1 MSRWVSFAMRG
12 CASIAVLALAVA
24 SEASGA
30 VAAPG
35 AMMLGGGSA
44 QYVKTQDVLTVS
56 DAGGTVAAGEPG
68 RLYVA
73 DHFAVGKA
81 GTVVDHEASGRAVTV
96 RDDNAGD
103 SGDIPADSTVDRR
116 QRIGSGQTAL
126 PWSVHV
132 VYSLDGPETTGQAIA
147 GASGLVGVRITVS
160 PNGIADTAYP
170 RHSIPVIAFTVP
182 TSVAGDIAGE
192 SGAVITASGSDT
204 LVAAVGQPGRSSTF
218 SFYMNA
224 TKFTMGPIAV
234 ASVQAGDAAGFSSDM
249 TALAGEARSLVNTIV
264 TTDSAA
270 DRDLIDKLTTMRNQ
284 EQAAAERE
292 IADKSAAR
300 QRAFDAYMAAYVGSY
315 TTHLSGS
322 IGSKTQMQALIGTA
336 GELSGDTPLAQ
347 AVVDLANAVNAV
359 SAAHQHTGAVD
370 AIDDLIRRIRQR
382 GTEGLINEIG
392 TRIGEES
399 VAGSKG
405 YAAGQTQLS
414 NAMIPYSMAYTDA
427 YTAKLSALTGGT
439 SAGASGYQQQA
450 IAETNRDFDTNPA
463 HADDTR
469 KVDAAM
475 SALAAAS
482 EHTGRANALRQISVQ
497 FADELGSGDGGG
509 GNGGGN
515 GGGAESGGSGSSGGT
530 AAKTTDPLNGLRGGL
545 SGTIAGQA
553 ETKRLAAVAKARKAE
568 AEKKAEALASGK
580 STDDSSSMDM
590 SDIMGKS
597 GGLGALGGAG
607 NGSGGSTGSSGG
619 GESSDGGAAGGDRGA
634 SGGGGA
640 SKDGSAGA
648 NDAGANGSSDDVP
661 AVSPSFG
668 MIGMDPQ
675 PLLAAD
681 MSALIDETVEIGGT
695 ADLLTEALSSLTP
708 DGVPVESLAK
718 ALDAVAKAADNADEP
733 SYDVVSALNRN
744 TRHVRL
750 LMVVPE
756 I

>member
-1 MSRWVSFAMRG
+1 MSRWASLAMRG

-96 RDDNAGD
+96 RDDGAGD

-147 GASGLVGVRITVS
+147 
-160 PNGIADTAYP
+160 
-170 RHSIPVIAFTVP
+170 
-182 TSVAGDIAGE
+182 
-192 SGAVITASGSDT
+192 
-204 LVAAVGQPGRSSTF
+204 
-218 SFYMNA
+218 
-224 TKFTMGPIAV
+224 
-234 ASVQAGDAAGFSSDM
+234 AAGFSSDM

-264 TTDSAA
+264 TTNSAA
-270 DRDLIDKLTTMRNQ
+270 DRDLIDKLTAMRNQ

-292 IADKSAAR
+292 IADKSAAH

-359 SAAHQHTGAVD
+359 SAAHQHTGTVD

-399 VAGSKG
+399 VVGSKG
-405 YAAGQTQLS
+405 CAAGQTQLS

-439 SAGASGYQQQA
+439 SVGASGYQQQA
-450 IAETNRDFDTNPA
+450 IAETNRDFGANPA

-497 FADELGSGDGGG
+497 FADELGSGDGDA
-509 GNGGGN
+509 GN
-515 GGGAESGGSGSSGGT
+515 GGGAESGGSGGT
-530 AAKTTDPLNGLRGGL
+530 AVKTTDLLNGLRDGL

-553 ETKRLAAVAKARKAE
+553 ETKALAAVAKAEREDAD
-568 AEKKAEALASGK
+568 SG
-580 STDDSSSMDM
+580 
-590 SDIMGKS
+590 
-597 GGLGALGGAG
+597 
-607 NGSGGSTGSSGG
+607 
-619 GESSDGGAAGGDRGA
+619 
-634 SGGGGA
+634 
-640 SKDGSAGA
+640 
-648 NDAGANGSSDDVP
+648 
-661 AVSPSFG
+661 
-668 MIGMDPQ
+668 
-675 PLLAAD
+675 
-681 MSALIDETVEIGGT
+681 
-695 ADLLTEALSSLTP
+695 
-708 DGVPVESLAK
+708 
-718 ALDAVAKAADNADEP
+718 NADEP

>member
-1 MSRWVSFAMRG
+1 MSRWASLAMRG

-73 DHFAVGKA
+73 DHFAVGKV

-96 RDDNAGD
+96 RDDGAGD

-160 PNGIADTAYP
+160 PNDIADTSYP

-204 LVAAVGQPGRSSTF
+204 LVAA
-218 SFYMNA
+218 
-224 TKFTMGPIAV
+224 
-234 ASVQAGDAAGFSSDM
+234 
-249 TALAGEARSLVNTIV
+249 
-264 TTDSAA
+264 
-270 DRDLIDKLTTMRNQ
+270 
-284 EQAAAERE
+284 ERE
-292 IADKSAAR
+292 IADKSAAH

-399 VAGSKG
+399 VVGSKG

-439 SAGASGYQQQA
+439 SVSASGYQQQA
-450 IAETNRDFDTNPA
+450 IAETNRDFGANPA

-497 FADELGSGDGGG
+497 FADELGSGDGGA

-515 GGGAESGGSGSSGGT
+515 DGGAESGGSGGT
-530 AAKTTDPLNGLRGGL
+530 AVKTTDLLNGLRDGL

-553 ETKRLAAVAKARKAE
+553 ETKRLAAVAKAEREDAD
-568 AEKKAEALASGK
+568 SG
-580 STDDSSSMDM
+580 
-590 SDIMGKS
+590 
-597 GGLGALGGAG
+597 
-607 NGSGGSTGSSGG
+607 
-619 GESSDGGAAGGDRGA
+619 
-634 SGGGGA
+634 
-640 SKDGSAGA
+640 
-648 NDAGANGSSDDVP
+648 
-661 AVSPSFG
+661 
-668 MIGMDPQ
+668 
-675 PLLAAD
+675 
-681 MSALIDETVEIGGT
+681 
-695 ADLLTEALSSLTP
+695 
-708 DGVPVESLAK
+708 
-718 ALDAVAKAADNADEP
+718 NADEP

>member
-96 RDDNAGD
+96 RDDDAGD

-160 PNGIADTAYP
+160 PNDVVDTAYP

-224 TKFTMGPIAV
+224 TKFTMGPIVV
-234 ASVQAGDAAGFSSDM
+234 ASVQAGDTAGFSSDM

-292 IADKSAAR
+292 IADKSAAH

-450 IAETNRDFDTNPA
+450 IAETNRDFDANPA

-482 EHTGRANALRQISVQ
+482 EHTGRANALRQISIQ
-497 FADELGSGDGGG
+497 FADELGSGDGGA
-509 GNGGGN
+509 GN
-515 GGGAESGGSGSSGGT
+515 GGAESGGSGGT
-530 AAKTTDPLNGLRGGL
+530 AAKTTDLLNGLRGGL

-553 ETKRLAAVAKARKAE
+553 ETKRLAAVAKVRKAE

-607 NGSGGSTGSSGG
+607 SGSGGSTGSSGG
-619 GESSDGGAAGGDRGA
+619 GESSDGGAAGGDRDA
-634 SGGGGA
+634 SGDGDA

-648 NDAGANGSSDDVP
+648 NDAGANGSSDDVL

>member
-1 MSRWVSFAMRG
+1 MSRWASLAMRG

-96 RDDNAGD
+96 RDDGAGD
-103 SGDIPADSTVDRR
+103 SGDIPADSTVDRW

-147 GASGLVGVRITVS
+147 
-160 PNGIADTAYP
+160 
-170 RHSIPVIAFTVP
+170 
-182 TSVAGDIAGE
+182 
-192 SGAVITASGSDT
+192 
-204 LVAAVGQPGRSSTF
+204 
-218 SFYMNA
+218 
-224 TKFTMGPIAV
+224 
-234 ASVQAGDAAGFSSDM
+234 AAGFSSDM

-264 TTDSAA
+264 TTNSAA
-270 DRDLIDKLTTMRNQ
+270 DRDLIDKLTAMRNQ

-292 IADKSAAR
+292 IADKSAAH

-399 VAGSKG
+399 VVGSKG

-439 SAGASGYQQQA
+439 SVGASGYQQQA
-450 IAETNRDFDTNPA
+450 IAETNRDFGANPA

-497 FADELGSGDGGG
+497 FADELGSGDGGA

-515 GGGAESGGSGSSGGT
+515 GGGAESGGSGGT
-530 AAKTTDPLNGLRGGL
+530 AVKTTDLLNGLRDGL

-553 ETKRLAAVAKARKAE
+553 ETKRLAAVAKAEREDAD
-568 AEKKAEALASGK
+568 SG
-580 STDDSSSMDM
+580 
-590 SDIMGKS
+590 
-597 GGLGALGGAG
+597 
-607 NGSGGSTGSSGG
+607 
-619 GESSDGGAAGGDRGA
+619 
-634 SGGGGA
+634 
-640 SKDGSAGA
+640 
-648 NDAGANGSSDDVP
+648 
-661 AVSPSFG
+661 
-668 MIGMDPQ
+668 
-675 PLLAAD
+675 
-681 MSALIDETVEIGGT
+681 
-695 ADLLTEALSSLTP
+695 
-708 DGVPVESLAK
+708 
-718 ALDAVAKAADNADEP
+718 NADEP

>member
-1 MSRWVSFAMRG
+1 MSRWASLAMRG

-96 RDDNAGD
+96 RDDGAGD

-116 QRIGSGQTAL
+116 QRIGSDQTAL

-147 GASGLVGVRITVS
+147 
-160 PNGIADTAYP
+160 
-170 RHSIPVIAFTVP
+170 
-182 TSVAGDIAGE
+182 
-192 SGAVITASGSDT
+192 
-204 LVAAVGQPGRSSTF
+204 
-218 SFYMNA
+218 
-224 TKFTMGPIAV
+224 
-234 ASVQAGDAAGFSSDM
+234 AAGFSSDM
-249 TALAGEARSLVNTIV
+249 TALAGEARSLANTIV
-264 TTDSAA
+264 TTNSAA
-270 DRDLIDKLTTMRNQ
+270 DRDLIDKLTAMRNQ

-292 IADKSAAR
+292 IADKSAAH

-399 VAGSKG
+399 VVGSKG

-439 SAGASGYQQQA
+439 SVGASGYQQQA
-450 IAETNRDFDTNPA
+450 IAETNRDFDANPA

-497 FADELGSGDGGG
+497 FADELGSGDGDA

-515 GGGAESGGSGSSGGT
+515 GGGAESGGSGGT
-530 AAKTTDPLNGLRGGL
+530 AVKTTDLLNGLRDGL

-553 ETKRLAAVAKARKAE
+553 ETKRLAAVAKAEREDAD
-568 AEKKAEALASGK
+568 SG
-580 STDDSSSMDM
+580 
-590 SDIMGKS
+590 
-597 GGLGALGGAG
+597 
-607 NGSGGSTGSSGG
+607 
-619 GESSDGGAAGGDRGA
+619 
-634 SGGGGA
+634 
-640 SKDGSAGA
+640 
-648 NDAGANGSSDDVP
+648 
-661 AVSPSFG
+661 
-668 MIGMDPQ
+668 
-675 PLLAAD
+675 
-681 MSALIDETVEIGGT
+681 
-695 ADLLTEALSSLTP
+695 
-708 DGVPVESLAK
+708 
-718 ALDAVAKAADNADEP
+718 NADEP

>member
-1 MSRWVSFAMRG
+1 MRG

-96 RDDNAGD
+96 RDDGAGD
-103 SGDIPADSTVDRR
+103 SGDIPADSTVDRW

-147 GASGLVGVRITVS
+147 
-160 PNGIADTAYP
+160 
-170 RHSIPVIAFTVP
+170 
-182 TSVAGDIAGE
+182 
-192 SGAVITASGSDT
+192 
-204 LVAAVGQPGRSSTF
+204 
-218 SFYMNA
+218 
-224 TKFTMGPIAV
+224 
-234 ASVQAGDAAGFSSDM
+234 AAGFSSDM

-264 TTDSAA
+264 TTNSAA
-270 DRDLIDKLTTMRNQ
+270 DRDLIDKLTAMRNQ

-292 IADKSAAR
+292 IADKSAAH

-399 VAGSKG
+399 VVGSKG

-439 SAGASGYQQQA
+439 SVGASGYQQQA
-450 IAETNRDFDTNPA
+450 IAETNRDFGANPA

-497 FADELGSGDGGG
+497 FADELGSGDGGA

-515 GGGAESGGSGSSGGT
+515 GGGAESGGSGGT
-530 AAKTTDPLNGLRGGL
+530 AVKTTDLLNGLRDGL

-553 ETKRLAAVAKARKAE
+553 ETKRLAAVAKAEREDAD
-568 AEKKAEALASGK
+568 SG
-580 STDDSSSMDM
+580 
-590 SDIMGKS
+590 
-597 GGLGALGGAG
+597 
-607 NGSGGSTGSSGG
+607 
-619 GESSDGGAAGGDRGA
+619 
-634 SGGGGA
+634 
-640 SKDGSAGA
+640 
-648 NDAGANGSSDDVP
+648 
-661 AVSPSFG
+661 
-668 MIGMDPQ
+668 
-675 PLLAAD
+675 
-681 MSALIDETVEIGGT
+681 
-695 ADLLTEALSSLTP
+695 
-708 DGVPVESLAK
+708 
-718 ALDAVAKAADNADEP
+718 NADEP

>member
-1 MSRWVSFAMRG
+1 MSRWASLAMRG

-24 SEASGA
+24 SETSGT

-96 RDDNAGD
+96 RDDGAGD

-147 GASGLVGVRITVS
+147 
-160 PNGIADTAYP
+160 
-170 RHSIPVIAFTVP
+170 
-182 TSVAGDIAGE
+182 
-192 SGAVITASGSDT
+192 
-204 LVAAVGQPGRSSTF
+204 
-218 SFYMNA
+218 
-224 TKFTMGPIAV
+224 
-234 ASVQAGDAAGFSSDM
+234 AAGFSSDM

-264 TTDSAA
+264 TTNSAA
-270 DRDLIDKLTTMRNQ
+270 DRDLIDKLTAMRNQ

-292 IADKSAAR
+292 IADKSAAH

-399 VAGSKG
+399 VVGSKG

-450 IAETNRDFDTNPA
+450 IAETNRDFGANPA

-469 KVDAAM
+469 KADAAM

-497 FADELGSGDGGG
+497 FADELGSGDGDA

-515 GGGAESGGSGSSGGT
+515 GGGAESGGSGGT
-530 AAKTTDPLNGLRGGL
+530 AVKTTDLLNGLRDGL

-553 ETKRLAAVAKARKAE
+553 ETKALAAVAKAEREDAD
-568 AEKKAEALASGK
+568 SG
-580 STDDSSSMDM
+580 
-590 SDIMGKS
+590 
-597 GGLGALGGAG
+597 
-607 NGSGGSTGSSGG
+607 
-619 GESSDGGAAGGDRGA
+619 
-634 SGGGGA
+634 
-640 SKDGSAGA
+640 
-648 NDAGANGSSDDVP
+648 
-661 AVSPSFG
+661 
-668 MIGMDPQ
+668 
-675 PLLAAD
+675 
-681 MSALIDETVEIGGT
+681 
-695 ADLLTEALSSLTP
+695 
-708 DGVPVESLAK
+708 
-718 ALDAVAKAADNADEP
+718 NADEP

>member
-1 MSRWVSFAMRG
+1 MSRWASLAMRG

-96 RDDNAGD
+96 RDDGAGD

-132 VYSLDGPETTGQAIA
+132 VYSLDGPETTGQA
-147 GASGLVGVRITVS
+147 
-160 PNGIADTAYP
+160 
-170 RHSIPVIAFTVP
+170 
-182 TSVAGDIAGE
+182 VA
-192 SGAVITASGSDT
+192 
-204 LVAAVGQPGRSSTF
+204 
-218 SFYMNA
+218 
-224 TKFTMGPIAV
+224 
-234 ASVQAGDAAGFSSDM
+234 AAGFSSDM

-270 DRDLIDKLTTMRNQ
+270 DRDLIDKLTAMRNQ

-292 IADKSAAR
+292 IADKSAAH

-399 VAGSKG
+399 VVGSKG

-439 SAGASGYQQQA
+439 SVGTSGYQQQA
-450 IAETNRDFDTNPA
+450 IAETNRDFDANPA

-497 FADELGSGDGGG
+497 FADELGSGDGDA

-515 GGGAESGGSGSSGGT
+515 GGGAESGGSGGT
-530 AAKTTDPLNGLRGGL
+530 AVKTTDLLNGLRDGL

-553 ETKRLAAVAKARKAE
+553 ETKRLAAVAKAEREDAD
-568 AEKKAEALASGK
+568 SG
-580 STDDSSSMDM
+580 
-590 SDIMGKS
+590 
-597 GGLGALGGAG
+597 
-607 NGSGGSTGSSGG
+607 
-619 GESSDGGAAGGDRGA
+619 
-634 SGGGGA
+634 
-640 SKDGSAGA
+640 
-648 NDAGANGSSDDVP
+648 
-661 AVSPSFG
+661 
-668 MIGMDPQ
+668 
-675 PLLAAD
+675 
-681 MSALIDETVEIGGT
+681 
-695 ADLLTEALSSLTP
+695 
-708 DGVPVESLAK
+708 
-718 ALDAVAKAADNADEP
+718 NADEP

>member
-1 MSRWVSFAMRG
+1 MSRWASLAMRG

-96 RDDNAGD
+96 RDDGAGD

-147 GASGLVGVRITVS
+147 
-160 PNGIADTAYP
+160 
-170 RHSIPVIAFTVP
+170 
-182 TSVAGDIAGE
+182 
-192 SGAVITASGSDT
+192 
-204 LVAAVGQPGRSSTF
+204 
-218 SFYMNA
+218 
-224 TKFTMGPIAV
+224 
-234 ASVQAGDAAGFSSDM
+234 AAGFSSDM

-264 TTDSAA
+264 TTNSAA
-270 DRDLIDKLTTMRNQ
+270 ARDLIDKLTAMRNQ

-292 IADKSAAR
+292 IADKSAAH

-359 SAAHQHTGAVD
+359 SAAHQHTGTVD

-399 VAGSKG
+399 VVGSKG
-405 YAAGQTQLS
+405 CAAGQTQLS

-439 SAGASGYQQQA
+439 SVGASGYQQQA
-450 IAETNRDFDTNPA
+450 IAETNRDFGANPA

-497 FADELGSGDGGG
+497 FADELGSGDGDA

-515 GGGAESGGSGSSGGT
+515 GGGAESGGSGGT
-530 AAKTTDPLNGLRGGL
+530 AVKTTDLLNGLRDGL

-553 ETKRLAAVAKARKAE
+553 ETKALAAVAKAEREDAD
-568 AEKKAEALASGK
+568 SG
-580 STDDSSSMDM
+580 
-590 SDIMGKS
+590 
-597 GGLGALGGAG
+597 
-607 NGSGGSTGSSGG
+607 
-619 GESSDGGAAGGDRGA
+619 
-634 SGGGGA
+634 
-640 SKDGSAGA
+640 
-648 NDAGANGSSDDVP
+648 
-661 AVSPSFG
+661 
-668 MIGMDPQ
+668 
-675 PLLAAD
+675 
-681 MSALIDETVEIGGT
+681 
-695 ADLLTEALSSLTP
+695 
-708 DGVPVESLAK
+708 
-718 ALDAVAKAADNADEP
+718 NADEP

>member
-1 MSRWVSFAMRG
+1 MSRWASLAMRG

-96 RDDNAGD
+96 RDDGAGD

-147 GASGLVGVRITVS
+147 
-160 PNGIADTAYP
+160 
-170 RHSIPVIAFTVP
+170 
-182 TSVAGDIAGE
+182 
-192 SGAVITASGSDT
+192 
-204 LVAAVGQPGRSSTF
+204 
-218 SFYMNA
+218 
-224 TKFTMGPIAV
+224 
-234 ASVQAGDAAGFSSDM
+234 AAGFSSDM

-264 TTDSAA
+264 TTNSAA
-270 DRDLIDKLTTMRNQ
+270 DRDLIDKLTAMRNQ

-292 IADKSAAR
+292 IADKSAAH

-359 SAAHQHTGAVD
+359 SAAHQHTGTVD

-392 TRIGEES
+392 TRIGEEN
-399 VAGSKG
+399 VVGSKG
-405 YAAGQTQLS
+405 CAAGQTQLS

-439 SAGASGYQQQA
+439 SVGASGYQQQA
-450 IAETNRDFDTNPA
+450 IAETNRDFGANPA

-497 FADELGSGDGGG
+497 FADELGSGDGDA

-515 GGGAESGGSGSSGGT
+515 GGGAESGGSGGT
-530 AAKTTDPLNGLRGGL
+530 AVKTTDLLNGLRDGL

-553 ETKRLAAVAKARKAE
+553 ETKALAAVAKAEREDAD
-568 AEKKAEALASGK
+568 SG
-580 STDDSSSMDM
+580 
-590 SDIMGKS
+590 
-597 GGLGALGGAG
+597 
-607 NGSGGSTGSSGG
+607 
-619 GESSDGGAAGGDRGA
+619 
-634 SGGGGA
+634 
-640 SKDGSAGA
+640 
-648 NDAGANGSSDDVP
+648 
-661 AVSPSFG
+661 
-668 MIGMDPQ
+668 
-675 PLLAAD
+675 
-681 MSALIDETVEIGGT
+681 
-695 ADLLTEALSSLTP
+695 
-708 DGVPVESLAK
+708 
-718 ALDAVAKAADNADEP
+718 NADEP

>member
-1 MSRWVSFAMRG
+1 M
-12 CASIAVLALAVA
+12 A

-96 RDDNAGD
+96 RDDGAGD
-103 SGDIPADSTVDRR
+103 SGDIPADSTVDRW

-147 GASGLVGVRITVS
+147 
-160 PNGIADTAYP
+160 
-170 RHSIPVIAFTVP
+170 
-182 TSVAGDIAGE
+182 
-192 SGAVITASGSDT
+192 
-204 LVAAVGQPGRSSTF
+204 
-218 SFYMNA
+218 
-224 TKFTMGPIAV
+224 
-234 ASVQAGDAAGFSSDM
+234 AAGFSSDM

-264 TTDSAA
+264 TTNSAA
-270 DRDLIDKLTTMRNQ
+270 DRDLIDKLTAMRNQ

-292 IADKSAAR
+292 IADKSAAH

-399 VAGSKG
+399 VVGSKG

-439 SAGASGYQQQA
+439 SVGASGYQQQA
-450 IAETNRDFDTNPA
+450 IAETNRDFGANPA

-497 FADELGSGDGGG
+497 FADELGSGDGGA

-515 GGGAESGGSGSSGGT
+515 GGGAESGGSGGT
-530 AAKTTDPLNGLRGGL
+530 AVKTTDLLNGLRDGL

-553 ETKRLAAVAKARKAE
+553 ETKRLAAVAKAEREDAD
-568 AEKKAEALASGK
+568 SG
-580 STDDSSSMDM
+580 
-590 SDIMGKS
+590 
-597 GGLGALGGAG
+597 
-607 NGSGGSTGSSGG
+607 
-619 GESSDGGAAGGDRGA
+619 
-634 SGGGGA
+634 
-640 SKDGSAGA
+640 
-648 NDAGANGSSDDVP
+648 
-661 AVSPSFG
+661 
-668 MIGMDPQ
+668 
-675 PLLAAD
+675 
-681 MSALIDETVEIGGT
+681 
-695 ADLLTEALSSLTP
+695 
-708 DGVPVESLAK
+708 
-718 ALDAVAKAADNADEP
+718 NADEP

>member
-1 MSRWVSFAMRG
+1 MSRWASLAMRG

-96 RDDNAGD
+96 RDDGAGD
-103 SGDIPADSTVDRR
+103 SGDIPADSTVDRW

-147 GASGLVGVRITVS
+147 
-160 PNGIADTAYP
+160 
-170 RHSIPVIAFTVP
+170 
-182 TSVAGDIAGE
+182 
-192 SGAVITASGSDT
+192 
-204 LVAAVGQPGRSSTF
+204 
-218 SFYMNA
+218 
-224 TKFTMGPIAV
+224 
-234 ASVQAGDAAGFSSDM
+234 AAGFSSDM

-264 TTDSAA
+264 TTNSAA
-270 DRDLIDKLTTMRNQ
+270 DRDLIDKLTAMRNQ

-292 IADKSAAR
+292 IADKSAAH

-399 VAGSKG
+399 VVGSKG
-405 YAAGQTQLS
+405 YAAGHTQLS

-439 SAGASGYQQQA
+439 SVGASGYQQQA
-450 IAETNRDFDTNPA
+450 IAETNRDFGANPA

-497 FADELGSGDGGG
+497 FADELGSGDGGA

-515 GGGAESGGSGSSGGT
+515 GGGAESGGSGGT
-530 AAKTTDPLNGLRGGL
+530 AVKTTDLLNGLRDGL

-553 ETKRLAAVAKARKAE
+553 ETKRLAAVAKAEREDAD
-568 AEKKAEALASGK
+568 SG
-580 STDDSSSMDM
+580 
-590 SDIMGKS
+590 
-597 GGLGALGGAG
+597 
-607 NGSGGSTGSSGG
+607 
-619 GESSDGGAAGGDRGA
+619 
-634 SGGGGA
+634 
-640 SKDGSAGA
+640 
-648 NDAGANGSSDDVP
+648 
-661 AVSPSFG
+661 
-668 MIGMDPQ
+668 
-675 PLLAAD
+675 
-681 MSALIDETVEIGGT
+681 
-695 ADLLTEALSSLTP
+695 
-708 DGVPVESLAK
+708 
-718 ALDAVAKAADNADEP
+718 NADEP

>member
-1 MSRWVSFAMRG
+1 MSRWASLAMRG

-96 RDDNAGD
+96 RDDGAGD

-147 GASGLVGVRITVS
+147 
-160 PNGIADTAYP
+160 
-170 RHSIPVIAFTVP
+170 
-182 TSVAGDIAGE
+182 
-192 SGAVITASGSDT
+192 
-204 LVAAVGQPGRSSTF
+204 
-218 SFYMNA
+218 
-224 TKFTMGPIAV
+224 
-234 ASVQAGDAAGFSSDM
+234 AAGFSSDM

-264 TTDSAA
+264 TTNSAA
-270 DRDLIDKLTTMRNQ
+270 DRDLIDKLTAMRNQ

-292 IADKSAAR
+292 IADKSAAH

-399 VAGSKG
+399 VVGSKG

-439 SAGASGYQQQA
+439 SVGASGYQQQA
-450 IAETNRDFDTNPA
+450 IAETNRDFGANPA

-497 FADELGSGDGGG
+497 FADELGSGDGDA

-515 GGGAESGGSGSSGGT
+515 GGGAESGGSGGT
-530 AAKTTDPLNGLRGGL
+530 AVKTTDLLNGLRDGL

-553 ETKRLAAVAKARKAE
+553 ETKRLAAVAKAEREDAD
-568 AEKKAEALASGK
+568 SG
-580 STDDSSSMDM
+580 
-590 SDIMGKS
+590 
-597 GGLGALGGAG
+597 
-607 NGSGGSTGSSGG
+607 
-619 GESSDGGAAGGDRGA
+619 
-634 SGGGGA
+634 
-640 SKDGSAGA
+640 
-648 NDAGANGSSDDVP
+648 
-661 AVSPSFG
+661 
-668 MIGMDPQ
+668 
-675 PLLAAD
+675 
-681 MSALIDETVEIGGT
+681 
-695 ADLLTEALSSLTP
+695 
-708 DGVPVESLAK
+708 
-718 ALDAVAKAADNADEP
+718 NADEP

-750 LMVVPE
+750 LMIVPE

>member
-1 MSRWVSFAMRG
+1 MSRWASLAMRG

-96 RDDNAGD
+96 RDDGAGD
-103 SGDIPADSTVDRR
+103 SGDIPADSTVDRW

-147 GASGLVGVRITVS
+147 
-160 PNGIADTAYP
+160 
-170 RHSIPVIAFTVP
+170 
-182 TSVAGDIAGE
+182 
-192 SGAVITASGSDT
+192 
-204 LVAAVGQPGRSSTF
+204 
-218 SFYMNA
+218 
-224 TKFTMGPIAV
+224 
-234 ASVQAGDAAGFSSDM
+234 AAGFSSDM

-264 TTDSAA
+264 TTNSAA
-270 DRDLIDKLTTMRNQ
+270 DRDLIDKLTAMRNQ

-292 IADKSAAR
+292 IADKSAAH

-399 VAGSKG
+399 VVGSKG

-439 SAGASGYQQQA
+439 SVGASGYQQQA
-450 IAETNRDFDTNPA
+450 IAETNRDFGANPA

-497 FADELGSGDGGG
+497 FADELGSGDGGA

-515 GGGAESGGSGSSGGT
+515 GGGAESGGSGGT
-530 AAKTTDPLNGLRGGL
+530 AVKTTDLLNGLRDGL

-553 ETKRLAAVAKARKAE
+553 ETKALAAVAKAEREDAD
-568 AEKKAEALASGK
+568 SG
-580 STDDSSSMDM
+580 
-590 SDIMGKS
+590 
-597 GGLGALGGAG
+597 
-607 NGSGGSTGSSGG
+607 
-619 GESSDGGAAGGDRGA
+619 
-634 SGGGGA
+634 
-640 SKDGSAGA
+640 
-648 NDAGANGSSDDVP
+648 
-661 AVSPSFG
+661 
-668 MIGMDPQ
+668 
-675 PLLAAD
+675 
-681 MSALIDETVEIGGT
+681 
-695 ADLLTEALSSLTP
+695 
-708 DGVPVESLAK
+708 
-718 ALDAVAKAADNADEP
+718 NADEP